1 METKPL
7 IEKGPRELRCPECG
21 HWMRRRPGD
30 RYGCPCGNFT
40 YLTDTEDDAIALANK
55 LREAD
60 PGREVVID
68 YE

>member
-1 METKPL
+1 MEKEQSSTR
-7 IEKGPRELRCPECG
+7 GPRELQCPECG

-40 YLTDTEDDAIALANK
+40 YITDTEDEAIALAEK
-55 LREAD
+55 LHAET
-60 PGREVVID
+60 GREVVID